1 MTQTK
6 AYNLKIYCDLKNIE
20 ITSTEAQEFLSKK
33 FYEQLTIIKD
43 LRISVK
49 KVEDELEDD
58 EEELGYSIL
67 DRIIK
72 K

>member
-20 ITSTEAQEFLSKK
+20 TTSTEAQEFLSKK

-43 LRISVK
+43 LRIPVK
-49 KVEDELEDD
+49 KVEDEE
-58 EEELGYSIL
+58 EEELRYSIL